1 MYVFLPATVLIFGC
15 KGNAASG
22 GWKSTSD
29 STAQHYVSFR
39 NKLSSEKEKK
49 PKEQVYSITER

>member
-1 MYVFLPATVLIFGC
+1 VLILGC

-39 NKLSSEKEKK
+39 HKLLSDKK
-49 PKEQVYSITER
+49 TSTE